1 MTMLHRSLF
10 PVALRGA
17 LLALSLC
24 AFGAAQA
31 QQIDDVPPAVQNN
44 VPPNF
49 MFMIDNSGSMNNVVV
64 AAPYSRTA
72 TYLNGSCPRLVPGG
86 SVVSAAVSSLTTT
99 CVTPWRS
106 RRSMKMTPLRRA
118 GGRMPGEWLMNVPQG
133 MSLWDAMAFG
143 TAEFPGGGRGAIS
156 NRASAWLIA
165 ARTVDSWKGLVT
177 R

>member
-49 MFMIDNSGSMNNVVV
+49 MFMIDNSGSMNNIVP
-64 AAPYSRTA
+64 AAPYVPTA
-72 TYLNGSCPRLVPGG
+72 TYLASCPGG
-86 SVVSAAVSSLTTT
+86 STVAAGTSVDIRVSNALAYRIQSGGLTASSSTGQFARVTGGSIDGTRTLAPQYGPAAIQLVVGIIMASANTSAT
-99 CVTPWRS
+99 
-106 RRSMKMTPLRRA
+106 
-118 GGRMPGEWLMNVPQG
+118 
-133 MSLWDAMAFG
+133 
-143 TAEFPGGGRGAIS
+143 TAEMTIVQ
-156 NRASAWLIA
+156 RAQSL
-165 ARTVDSWKGLVT
+165 
-177 R
+177 